1 MRYPQI
7 TEYHEAVQHPAQAF
21 VDPDLKQGAVAENTL
36 GLPLVMS
43 GGFALT
49 YAVTTPRRKS
59 AVRCFHREIPEV
71 QQKYAAISTKLRTLA
86 NGYFVDFEFQQAGIS
101 VRRQVFPI
109 VRMDWVEGD
118 TLGVWLDKHFDDP
131 RALTKARGDFAAI
144 ARLLEREGIAH
155 GDIQNG
161 NVMVT
166 NGDIKLIDYDGMFV
180 PGMSP
185 GNGSETGHK
194 HFQHPGRQASSF
206 GPTMD
211 RFSFIALDLSLQAV
225 IADKSLYGKFREG
238 GETIVFRAND
248 FVDPQNSAVF
258 ARLLALPKLKES
270 ARRFAAICEAPL
282 AAVPTLDD
290 FLAGR
295 NVPGTK
301 TPITTSPVAAPK
313 PRPAAYIP
321 AYPVVDALNFSAA
334 LVHVGDRVEL
344 IGRIVEVKPG
354 SRKRGKGPAQRYV
367 FLNFGPSSGN
377 IIRISIWSEGLGKL
391 KERPSATWE
400 GRWMSV
406 SGLLDMPYESKRFG
420 YKHLS
425 VTVQEDGQIQQ
436 LDEAEAGFRLASIA
450 RAPPPLPA
458 PPPLA
463 LPAAPTL
470 SITTAKPKAGRP
482 RRPKPAE
489 PAQPILAAPPSG
501 PPQGAA
507 PQVAARAPWR
517 RLVRI
522 GCWIAVS
529 ATAVVL
535 VLLIWLRTRG

>member
-21 VDPDLKQGAVAENTL
+21 IDPDLKQGAVAENTL

-71 QQKYAAISTKLRTLA
+71 QQKYAAISKKLHTLA
-86 NGYFVDFEFQQAGIS
+86 NGFFVDFDFQQAGIS
-101 VRRQVFPI
+101 VRRQVYPI

-118 TLGVWLDKHFDDP
+118 TLGVWLDKHFDDA
-131 RALTKARGDFAAI
+131 RALEKARGDFAAI

-155 GDIQNG
+155 GDLQNG

-180 PGMSP
+180 PGMRP

-225 IADKSLYGKFREG
+225 IADKSLYAKFREG

-248 FVDPQNSAVF
+248 FVDAQNSAVF

-270 ARRFAAICEAPL
+270 ARRFAAICQAPL

-295 NVPGTK
+295 NVPGAK
-301 TPITTSPVAAPK
+301 TPITTSPAAAAPK

-334 LVHVGDRVEL
+334 LAHLGDRVEL
-344 IGRIVEVKPG
+344 IGRVVEVKPG

-367 FLNFGPSSGN
+367 FINFGSSRGN
-377 IIRISIWSEGLGKL
+377 VVRISIWSEGLAKL
-391 KERPSATWE
+391 KDRPSAAWV

-406 SGLLDMPYESKRFG
+406 TGLIDMPYESKRYG

-425 VTVQEDGQIQQ
+425 ITVQEDGQIQQ
-436 LDEAEAGFRLASIA
+436 LDETQAGFRLASVKA
-450 RAPPPLPA
+450 LPPA
-458 PPPLA
+458 
-463 LPAAPTL
+463 PAAPPAPAPAA
-470 SITTAKPKAGRP
+470 TTAKPTGSRP
-482 RRPKPAE
+482 RRPKPAA
-489 PAQPILAAPPSG
+489 PAQPVWAVPPAASPAAAPR
-501 PPQGAA
+501 AA
-507 PQVAARAPWR
+507 VQAAARVSWR
-517 RLVRI
+517 RVVRI

-529 ATAVVL
+529 VTAVVL

>member
-1 MRYPQI
+1 MSYPQI
-7 TEYHEAVQHPAQAF
+7 TDYHEAVQHPAQAF
-21 VDPDLKQGAVAENTL
+21 IDPDLKQGAVAENNL

-49 YAVTTPRRKS
+49 YAVTTPRRKC
-59 AVRCFHREIPEV
+59 AVRCFHREIPAI
-71 QQKYAAISTKLRTLA
+71 QQKYDAISRKLRSLTD
-86 NGYFVDFEFQQAGIS
+86 GCFVYFDFQQSGIS
-101 VRRQVFPI
+101 VRQQTFPI

-118 TLGVWLDKHFDDP
+118 TLGIWLDKHFDDP
-131 RALTKARGDFAAI
+131 RALEKARTDFAAI
-144 ARLLEREGIAH
+144 ARFLGLKGIAH

-180 PGMSP
+180 PGMHP

-225 IADKSLYGKFREG
+225 VADKSLYAKFREG

-270 ARRFAAICEAPL
+270 ARRFAAICQAPL

-295 NVPGTK
+295 NVPAAK
-301 TPITTSPVAAPK
+301 TPITTSPVVAAPK

-334 LVHVGDRVEL
+334 LAYVGDRVEL
-344 IGRIVEVKPG
+344 IGRIVEIKPG

-367 FLNFGPSSGN
+367 FINFGPSRGN
-377 IIRISIWSEGLGKL
+377 VIRISIWSEGLGKL
-391 KERPSATWE
+391 KERPSAVWV
-400 GRWMSV
+400 GRWMS
-406 SGLLDMPYESKRFG
+406 
-420 YKHLS
+420 
-425 VTVQEDGQIQQ
+425 
-436 LDEAEAGFRLASIA
+436 
-450 RAPPPLPA
+450 
-458 PPPLA
+458 
-463 LPAAPTL
+463 
-470 SITTAKPKAGRP
+470 
-482 RRPKPAE
+482 
-489 PAQPILAAPPSG
+489 
-501 PPQGAA
+501 
-507 PQVAARAPWR
+507 
-517 RLVRI
+517 
-522 GCWIAVS
+522 
-529 ATAVVL
+529 
-535 VLLIWLRTRG
+535 